1 MKKKLTI
8 LLLIIGFMMPLF
20 SYAEKI
26 DYGKATDYL
35 SKVGEKSG
43 TSGGGDLTSYV
54 GGGIQAALGL
64 VGIVFFV
71 LIFYGG
77 IRWFTSRGEEAA
89 VETARNTV
97 IAATIGLLIIL
108 GSYALTDL
116 VTSRLVQ
123 GETPESSEV
132 NNGAVKPETPVG
144 DIGCCIDATRDTP
157 FGMVYTAYTTDMDTC
172 ESQQG
177 LDQVSGANGKYWA
190 WYSSGSN
197 LDKCAEIMET
207 CYDIGVDVDRPIDCA
222 NDILT
227 GD

>member
-8 LLLIIGFMMPLF
+8 ALLIIGFTMPLF
-20 SYAEKI
+20 SYAQKI
-26 DYGKATDYL
+26 DYGTAPNYL
-35 SKVGEKSG
+35 STVGDKSG
-43 TSGGGDLTSYV
+43 TSGGGDLVSYV

-77 IRWFTSRGEEAA
+77 IRWFTSRGEESA

-116 VTSRLVQ
+116 VTSRLVL
-123 GETPESSEV
+123 GEKPAAPAGSGEAVAPQTQVGEV
-132 NNGAVKPETPVG
+132 
-144 DIGCCIDATRDTP
+144 GCCLDATRDTP
-157 FGMVYTAYTTDMDTC
+157 LGMVYTAYITDQDTC

-177 LDQVSGANGKYWA
+177 LDKVSGAHGKYWT
-190 WYSSGSN
+190 WYSTGSEI
-197 LDKCAEIMET
+197 DKCAEIMET
-207 CYDIGVDVDRPIDCA
+207 CYDIGVDVDEPIDCA
-222 NDILT
+222 NDILM
-227 GD
+227 DN